1 MQEETPRNLPERTGR
16 HVCTQCLA
24 VVRAEELL
32 RNDHLC
38 DRCAGADQYPAA
50 SGAEEPHPSADKV
63 TGEKN

>member
-24 VVRAEELL
+24 IIGAEEFL

-38 DRCAGADQYPAA
+38 DRCAAADQYSAA
-50 SGAEEPHPSADKV
+50 STPEEPQTAG
-63 TGEKN
+63 GEARDEKR

>member
-32 RNDHLC
+32 RNDSLC
-38 DRCAGADQYPAA
+38 DRCAAADQYPVSSAP
-50 SGAEEPHPSADKV
+50 EEAPSAGDEAAD
-63 TGEKN
+63 EKR